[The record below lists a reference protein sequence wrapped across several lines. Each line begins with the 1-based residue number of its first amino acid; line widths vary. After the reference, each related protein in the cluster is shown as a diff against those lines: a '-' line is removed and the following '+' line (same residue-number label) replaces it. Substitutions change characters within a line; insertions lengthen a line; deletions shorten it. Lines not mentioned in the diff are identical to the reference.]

1 MAAKDREPVQLWS
14 NQLPTISQHTTMEF
28 FARRT
33 IGLAQDAE
41 IPDLMKFWRSELT
54 GPTIFANSAYTYI
67 FLNRKFK
74 FWFKDGH
81 NLYTKNKVGA
91 QIFF

>member
-1 MAAKDREPVQLWS
+1 
-14 NQLPTISQHTTMEF
+14 
-28 FARRT
+28 
-33 IGLAQDAE
+33 
-41 IPDLMKFWRSELT
+41 MKFWQSELT

-67 FLNRKFK
+67 FLNRKLK